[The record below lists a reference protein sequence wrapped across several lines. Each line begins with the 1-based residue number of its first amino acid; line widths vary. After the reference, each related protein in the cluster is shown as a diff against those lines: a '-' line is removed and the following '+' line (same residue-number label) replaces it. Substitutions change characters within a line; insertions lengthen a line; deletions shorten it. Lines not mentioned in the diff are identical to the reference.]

1 MNYNTMTVSDLRTL
15 CRSRAHLVG
24 AWIAS
29 ATKSALVNAL
39 ETDDAQRARAKP
51 KVPVFPGEGVQ
62 NKVKSVRDWN
72 GQTFDD
78 VERAGNKGRFVQLD
92 EMNRLKTFEEVAKNH
107 RIKTMI
113 DRGKDIEEKLR
124 TQEESQLQKD
134 IEDLKDKMIFLISKL
149 YDRVSLIEE
158 KLEKQRELF
167 AKLAE

>member
-1 MNYNTMTVSDLRTL
+1 MNYNTMTVADLRTL

-51 KVPVFPGEGVQ
+51 KVPVFPELP
-62 NKVKSVRDWN
+62 
-72 GQTFDD
+72 D
-78 VERAGNKGRFVQLD
+78 VAPILKGLPHKKTATETRFVQLD

-134 IEDLKDKMIFLISKL
+134 IKFLM
-149 YDRVSLIEE
+149 DRVGILYNWLSDIEE